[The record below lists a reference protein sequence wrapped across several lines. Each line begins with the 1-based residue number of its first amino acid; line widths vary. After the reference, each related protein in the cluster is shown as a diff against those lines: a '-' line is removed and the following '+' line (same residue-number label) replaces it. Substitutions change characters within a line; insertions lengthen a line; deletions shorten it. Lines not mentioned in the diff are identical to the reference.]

1 MGSIPGLGRSPG
13 EGNGY
18 QVWYSHLENSMDRGA
33 WRATVLG
40 VAKSWTQLKAM
51 APHSRTFAWKIPWT
65 EKPGRLQSMG
75 SLESDMTEWLHF
87 QFSLSCTGEGNGN
100 PLQCCCLENPRDGEA
115 WWAAVSGVAQS
126 WTRLK
131 WLSSSSRRV
140 THTFT
145 FMPEFSSKLYPLYQ
159 ASYPETYVSALY
171 YFKHRHMHF
180 HYWCVIMNFSIPQKS
195 LKETNDEWV
204 FWSIVDLQ
212 YYISFRSV
220 VT

>member
-18 QVWYSHLENSMDRGA
+18 RVWYSHLENSMDRGA
-33 WRATVLG
+33 WRATVRG

-75 SLESDMTEWLHF
+75 SLESDMTERFHF
-87 QFSLSCTGEGNGN
+87 HFSLSCIGEGNGN
-100 PLQCCCLENPRDGEA
+100 PLQCSYLENPRDGEA
-115 WWAAVSGVAQS
+115 WWAAVSEVTQS

-131 WLSSSSRRV
+131 WLSSSSSRV

-145 FMPEFSSKLYPLYQ
+145 FMPEFSSKLYPLLSSQ
-159 ASYPETYVSALY
+159 LPPNLSALY

-195 LKETNDEWV
+195 LKEANNEWV
-204 FWSIVDLQ
+204 FWSIVALR